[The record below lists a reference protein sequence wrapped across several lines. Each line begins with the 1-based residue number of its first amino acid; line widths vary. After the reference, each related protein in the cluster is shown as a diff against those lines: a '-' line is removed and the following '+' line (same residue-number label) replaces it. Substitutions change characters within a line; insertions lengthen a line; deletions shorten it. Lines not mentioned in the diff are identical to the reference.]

1 MMTIEELILNALNK
15 CLETADEEQRRLF
28 LWMKAALQY
37 PGLEQFIQ
45 EIQQVEH
52 RQGTISVES
61 LHKAVEFAESFNEY
75 QIRSL
80 SVSQEDKDNL
90 VRLEKIRLKE
100 VELRIVEILCFLGY
114 LQPQRLGNH
123 RQKDI

>member
-1 MMTIEELILNALNK
+1 MTIDELILNALNN
-15 CLETADEEQRRLF
+15 CLETAEGERRRLF

-45 EIQQVEH
+45 EIQRVEH
-52 RQGTISVES
+52 GQCAVSVES
-61 LHKAVEFAESFNEY
+61 LHKAIEFAESFNEY

-80 SVSQEDKDNL
+80 SVSQEEKNNL

-100 VELRIVEILCFLGY
+100 VELRIVEILRFLGCM
-114 LQPQRLGNH
+114 QS
-123 RQKDI
+123 

>member
-1 MMTIEELILNALNK
+1 MAIEDLIINALNK
-15 CLETADEEQRRLF
+15 CLETADGEQRRLF
-28 LWMKAALQY
+28 LWMKVALQY

-45 EIQQVEH
+45 EIQRAEH
-52 RQGTISVES
+52 GQCAVSVES
-61 LHKAVEFAESFNEY
+61 LHKAIEFAESFNEY

-100 VELRIVEILCFLGY
+100 VELRIVEILCFLGCM
-114 LQPQRLGNH
+114 QS
-123 RQKDI
+123 